1 MAAKIKNPKNL
12 WLFCRVVEALIL
24 IVAGL
29 LAIIYYSNS
38 TLQKVIFYLIGAFLC
53 VDALIRVA
61 RFVIDPSKI
70 SVRGKGLL
78 VSAIE
83 IALGLIFFIKPEFLP
98 SLIKELIPL
107 FIGVLL
113 FAIAAICIMEG
124 LIRIISKSKKVWI
137 WIVEFIVA
145 AVFIAFGVMLIY
157 YQYNDPST
165 SIINIMFIVLGVIF
179 IIWGLL
185 VLINGFK
192 PLDKTFDK
200 IADTNSN
207 KPRN

>member
-98 SLIKELIPL
+98 SLINPNNPISDTSYIGLCFADSMAWFLSIATMFTGIYKFLIK
-107 FIGVLL
+107 G
-113 FAIAAICIMEG
+113 
-124 LIRIISKSKKVWI
+124 
-137 WIVEFIVA
+137 
-145 AVFIAFGVMLIY
+145 
-157 YQYNDPST
+157 
-165 SIINIMFIVLGVIF
+165 
-179 IIWGLL
+179 
-185 VLINGFK
+185 
-192 PLDKTFDK
+192 K
-200 IADTNSN
+200 IADEFKIN
-207 KPRN
+207 